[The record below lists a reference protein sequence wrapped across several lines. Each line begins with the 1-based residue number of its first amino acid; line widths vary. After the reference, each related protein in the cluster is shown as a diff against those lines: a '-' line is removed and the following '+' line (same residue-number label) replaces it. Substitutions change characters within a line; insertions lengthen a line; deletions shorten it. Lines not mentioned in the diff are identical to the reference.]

1 MVCPLVY
8 YDKLCREADRIN
20 RNEKEPDI
28 YVGIKVIEQRLEE
41 ADHTPEFYFNC
52 GMAASNIANEAKNE
66 EDKNIITELM
76 EGLGMFM
83 KLIHLKCEK
92 DDEITE

>member
-28 YVGIKVIEQRLEE
+28 YVGIKVIERRLEE
-41 ADHTPEFYFNC
+41 TAHTPGFYFNC
-52 GMAASNIANEAKNE
+52 GMAVSNIANVAKNE
-66 EDKNIITELM
+66 ENKNAFTETI

-83 KLIHLKCEK
+83 KLIHLKCGKE
-92 DDEITE
+92 DESTK